1 MWLLI
6 DFILNLLINM
16 IIIFP
21 VFAIAKELFPVPYF
35 LLLYV
40 IKYYFLVLIIQYF
53 LFIKEKMKLPFLIW
67 KAAIL

>member
-21 VFAIAKELFPVPYF
+21 VFAIAKELFPVPGIDAF
-35 LLLYV
+35 WTFTLPLLH
-40 IKYYFLVLIIQYF
+40 IPINKNSIQR
-53 LFIKEKMKLPFLIW
+53 
-67 KAAIL
+67 